1 MRTVQDGDRVRIHF
15 TCNFDD
21 GSEIASTGDEE
32 PLELTI
38 GEGKLIERFEKSVI
52 GMAEGQ
58 KKTVHLQPQQAMG
71 EKKPELISQVPLHL
85 VPEQDE
91 DLEVGSRIQVKDNNG
106 NDIKAIVTH
115 MSNQTVTLDANH
127 PLAGEALTFN
137 IELIELL

>member
-1 MRTVQDGDRVRIHF
+1 MRTVQDGDTVRIHF

-38 GEGKLIERFEKSVI
+38 GEGKLVECFEKSVV

-71 EKKPELISQVPLHL
+71 EKNPELISQVPLHL

-91 DLEVGSRIQVKDNNG
+91 DLEVGSRIQVKDDNG
-106 NDIKAIVTH
+106 NDIKSMVTH
-115 MSNQTVTLDANH
+115 ISDQTITLDANH